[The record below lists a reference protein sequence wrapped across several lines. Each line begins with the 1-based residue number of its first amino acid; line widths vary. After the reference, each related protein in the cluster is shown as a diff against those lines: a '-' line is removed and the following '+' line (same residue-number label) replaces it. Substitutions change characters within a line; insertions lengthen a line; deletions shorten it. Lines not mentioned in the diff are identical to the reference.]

1 MRIHYFQH
9 VAFEDPAYILTWAQ
23 CKGHSLAK
31 TRLDQGDKPLEGADF
46 DLLVVMGGPMNI
58 YEYDKFPWLKAE
70 KQAIRTAID
79 SHKYVLGICL
89 GAQLIA
95 DVLGAHVT
103 TNREK
108 EIGWL
113 RVVQADEISAMS
125 PFDALPR
132 DYIAFHW
139 HGDTFS
145 IPQGAVLQGSSIAC
159 KNQGFIYKDTVIGLQ
174 YHIEAT
180 PASIEALIDNCSQ
193 ELVTAPNVHPTGK
206 IRDDARTYCATAN
219 CLVDRMLD
227 RWFE

>member
-9 VAFEDPAYILTWAQ
+9 VAFEDPAYILSWAQ
-23 CKGHSLAK
+23 RKGHSLTK
-31 TRLDQGDKPLEGADF
+31 TRLDQGDNPLDSADF
-46 DLLVVMGGPMNI
+46 DLLVVIGGPMNI
-58 YEYDKFPWLKAE
+58 YEYDKYLWLKAE
-70 KQAIRTAID
+70 KLAIRAAID
-79 SHKYVLGICL
+79 SRKYILGICL
-89 GAQLIA
+89 GAQLVA

-103 TNREK
+103 TNWEK

-145 IPQGAVLQGSSIAC
+145 IPQGAVLQGSSAAC
-159 KNQGFIYKDTVIGLQ
+159 KNQGFMYKDTVIGLQ

-180 PASIEALIDNCSQ
+180 PASIDALINNCGH
-193 ELVTAPNVHPTGK
+193 ELVTAPHVHPAGK
-206 IRDDARTYCATAN
+206 IREDARTYCATAN
-219 CLVDRMLD
+219 GLVERMLD
-227 RWFE
+227 RWLA